1 MSQVNQTGNDR
12 DEQKTEE
19 ITTQTSIP
27 SNDQKSETPKK
38 EDSLSLGKYLEQK
51 RIESGYSIKQISLET
66 KISERILENLE
77 KENFQQLP
85 KKVYLK
91 GFIKNYCDVLKISDQ
106 QAQSLLEKNFHQDH
120 DKPNI
125 EGRFSNHD
133 ETESSKNKFIIVA
146 AMLVFVFG
154 GYGLFKAFTKKDE
167 ATASLKIKTVTL
179 SSDTPLHAPS
189 NKIIASEN
197 QMDSS
202 KEAAKQNDQKTIA
215 KVGSEEESEKEDE
228 LESEVID
235 ITFKP
240 FPSSNYK
247 IDQTKDSSF
256 INDNFSETLLYEK
269 SNFSQRIIVKA
280 TGGETWLAY
289 QKKESDEVI
298 QKILKDDQELII
310 LSDEVSLVL
319 GNSNVVTLYHNDKV
333 LEVASNNGIR
343 SLVFPVNAS
352 KNYRLPLFYYN
363 DDKEFVSSKE
373 IKKH

>member
-1 MSQVNQTGNDR
+1 M
-12 DEQKTEE
+12 
-19 ITTQTSIP
+19 
-27 SNDQKSETPKK
+27 KK
-38 EDSLSLGKYLEQK
+38 K
-51 RIESGYSIKQISLET
+51 
-66 KISERILENLE
+66 
-77 KENFQQLP
+77 
-85 KKVYLK
+85 
-91 GFIKNYCDVLKISDQ
+91 
-106 QAQSLLEKNFHQDH
+106 
-120 DKPNI
+120 
-125 EGRFSNHD
+125 
-133 ETESSKNKFIIVA
+133 
-146 AMLVFVFG
+146 
-154 GYGLFKAFTKKDE
+154 
-167 ATASLKIKTVTL
+167 
-179 SSDTPLHAPS
+179 
-189 NKIIASEN
+189 
-197 QMDSS
+197 
-202 KEAAKQNDQKTIA
+202 
-215 KVGSEEESEKEDE
+215 SEKEDE

-289 QKKESDEVI
+289 QKKESGEVI

-373 IKKH
+373 IKND